1 MELIPTNDAVMN
13 KQDFID
19 NVKKWVFLD
28 SKLKD
33 FREKM
38 KKMGNMKNDISDKIH
53 QYATTNSIK
62 PVEINDGYI
71 HFVEKKEYTT
81 LSYGFLEKCLHKMI
95 HDNKQVEHIMNFIKA
110 QREIKT
116 SPEIKRTYNKP
127 T

>member
-1 MELIPTNDAVMN
+1 MELVPSSNIVISN

-38 KKMGNMKNDISDKIH
+38 KKMGNLKNELSEKIH
-53 QYATTNSIK
+53 EYATTNSIK
-62 PVEINDGYI
+62 PVEINDGFL
-71 HFVEKKEYTT
+71 HFSEKREYTT
-81 LSYGFLEKCLHKMI
+81 LSYGFLEKCLHKI
-95 HDNKQVEHIMNFIKA
+95 IPDNKQVDHIMNYVKE
-110 QREIKT
+110 QREVKT
-116 SPEIKRTYNKP
+116 TPEIKRTYNK